1 MLVGVGSLHDRGSG
15 AADSTMVDALED
27 DSLLVELEAA
37 FDDQASGFVSAFRVY
52 YCPCLPSKHST
63 CRCLLQD
70 PAAEAAAAAAA
81 EGVEAAAE
89 PPAKRHRPEP
99 ATAPAPAGPD
109 HAANTAEVA
118 AGTAAPAAVD
128 GSFGGGGPLTDSSPL
143 VALSELL
150 LLRVL
155 AALSPEDLLVLGRTS
170 RYFRAAASDG
180 TLWRRLY
187 HSR

>member
-1 MLVGVGSLHDRGSG
+1 M
-15 AADSTMVDALED
+15 
-27 DSLLVELEAA
+27 
-37 FDDQASGFVSAFRVY
+37 
-52 YCPCLPSKHST
+52 
-63 CRCLLQD
+63 
-70 PAAEAAAAAAA
+70 
-81 EGVEAAAE
+81 
-89 PPAKRHRPEP
+89 
-99 ATAPAPAGPD
+99 
-109 HAANTAEVA
+109 
-118 AGTAAPAAVD
+118 
-128 GSFGGGGPLTDSSPL
+128 TDSSPL